1 MRSITAVTLA
11 RWSPWRRRQ
20 MQPVIRSLPLLPP
33 SLMLLLLATCISSKI
48 VAIGVSG
55 LVALLLAPP
64 AAHSQRGRGLRLPIT
79 ACCLR
84 PRNDNAVRSRRPNEV
99 RRILVGDLA
108 HWRVQTKHRMTLCSA
123 AQPRVHV
130 QVERR
135 WRLVLLVT
143 GQRGQ
148 QQPRSGRRAL
158 CWKGRSRSKACL
170 WMAWVSLA
178 ILLTKLQAPPPRA
191 HFSNQQLY

>member
-33 SLMLLLLATCISSKI
+33 SLMLLLLATCISSKT

-108 HWRVQTKHRMTLCSA
+108 HWRVQTKHRNDSVLSCSTTCTCITGRATLAVGSSCHRQTGTAAA
-123 AQPRVHV
+123 AQ
-130 QVERR
+130 
-135 WRLVLLVT
+135 WATCALLE
-143 GQRGQ
+143 GKISQ
-148 QQPRSGRRAL
+148 
-158 CWKGRSRSKACL
+158 
-170 WMAWVSLA
+170 
-178 ILLTKLQAPPPRA
+178 
-191 HFSNQQLY
+191 

>member
-33 SLMLLLLATCISSKI
+33 SLMLLLLATCISSKT
-48 VAIGVSG
+48 VAIVMGWS
-55 LVALLLAPP
+55 LYFLRRPRHI
-64 AAHSQRGRGLRLPIT
+64 HSGRGLRLPIT